1 MSDGGQ
7 INRGEILTLQQ
18 VVETVL
24 GTERALL
31 LQNVGFIIVRTIT
44 KMTLQDVVVFSK
56 YSFNGDRISRSNKCY
71 SFVSPYD
78 SSYTTVEFHEA
89 SLHSTTFNAPLKEQ
103 TALLGY
109 VLSG

>member
-18 VVETVL
+18 VVETML

-44 KMTLQDVVVFSK
+44 KMTLQDVIVFSE
-56 YSFNGDRISRSNKCY
+56 FNGDRISRSNKCY

-89 SLHSTTFNAPLKEQ
+89 SLH
-103 TALLGY
+103 
-109 VLSG
+109 

>member
-18 VVETVL
+18 VVETML

-31 LQNVGFIIVRTIT
+31 LQNIGFIIVRTIT
-44 KMTLQDVVVFSK
+44 KMTLQNVVVL
-56 YSFNGDRISRSNKCY
+56 SRSNKCC

-89 SLHSTTFNAPLKEQ
+89 SLRSATFNAPLKEQ
-103 TALLGY
+103 TVLLGY
-109 VLSG
+109 VLNG

>member
-18 VVETVL
+18 VVETML

-44 KMTLQDVVVFSK
+44 KMTLQDVVVLSE
-56 YSFNGDRISRSNKCY
+56 FNGYRISRSNKCY

-78 SSYTTVEFHEA
+78 SSYTTAEFHEA
-89 SLHSTTFNAPLKEQ
+89 SLHSATFNAPLKEQ

-109 VLSG
+109 VLSGF

>member
-7 INRGEILTLQQ
+7 IYRGEILTLQQ
-18 VVETVL
+18 VVETML

-31 LQNVGFIIVRTIT
+31 LQNAGFIIVRTIT

-56 YSFNGDRISRSNKCY
+56 FNGDRISCSDKCY

-103 TALLGY
+103 TAWLGY